1 MAQIFSI
8 IQSLC
13 RSAIAGDRE
22 LVLHQ
27 IERLRDVY
35 KLSGDDKA
43 AAALKSILSNA
54 EKKQSILPSR
64 LAISQALGGENLL
77 SSTPIP
83 VDKETSAPI
92 LEVIFPSD
100 TVVSEPFFDEKI
112 KDAVES
118 IVIEWK
124 NYGVLLEMNAT
135 PSRSCLIYGEPG
147 TGKTHLAKWMAKEIQ
162 LPIVLSLIHI

>member
-27 IERLRDVY
+27 IERLCDVY
-35 KLSGDDKA
+35 KHSGDDKA

-54 EKKQSILPSR
+54 EKKQNILPSR

-77 SSTPIP
+77 PSTPIP

-100 TVVSEPFFDEKI
+100 TVISEPFFDEKS
-112 KDAVES
+112 KMR
-118 IVIEWK
+118 W
-124 NYGVLLEMNAT
+124 NRL
-135 PSRSCLIYGEPG
+135 
-147 TGKTHLAKWMAKEIQ
+147 
-162 LPIVLSLIHI
+162 